1 MTTSTITWTLGVG
14 ASLTRMRR
22 RRDTPIESAAAR
34 REQARLRRENRRC
47 MQEEAYR
54 VALSQFWARR

>member
-1 MTTSTITWTLGVG
+1 MTTSSITATLGLG

-22 RRDTPIESAAAR
+22 RRDTPIESQAAR
-34 REQARLRRENRRC
+34 REQVRLRRENRRR

-54 VALSQFWARR
+54 VALAQFWARR